1 MRSQSPEREHVG
13 VARKGRRGR
22 RTSPQPSPS
31 RSPVR
36 AYNRRNS
43 PDGEDHGSSE
53 EYHPGRSERSS
64 NRSPPPGTL

>member
-1 MRSQSPEREHVG
+1 MRSQSPEREHTG

-31 RSPVR
+31 RSPGR

-43 PDGEDHGSSE
+43 PDADGHGPAE
-53 EYHPGRSERSS
+53 EYHSGRSDRS
-64 NRSPPPGTL
+64 NRSPPSGTL